1 MNTTSHFNI
10 PYFHMNEEFSD
21 CSLRLNIEKN
31 NKRMCDE
38 VWVQLLLLFTVTI
51 ITNIIIIIDRVVVV
65 VVIVIVFVLEFQFIV
80 WC

>member
-1 MNTTSHFNI
+1 MNTISHFNI

-51 ITNIIIIIDRVVVV
+51 ITIIIIIIDRVVV

>member
-51 ITNIIIIIDRVVVV
+51 ITIIIIIIDR